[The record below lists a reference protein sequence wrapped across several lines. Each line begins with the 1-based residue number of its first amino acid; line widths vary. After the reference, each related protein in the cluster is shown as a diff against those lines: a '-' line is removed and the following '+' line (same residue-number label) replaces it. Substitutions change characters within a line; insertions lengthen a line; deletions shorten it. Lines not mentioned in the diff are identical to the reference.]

1 MRHSILALAAV
12 LVGAACLYAASPFYT
27 AWSIREAVKSGDADF
42 LRDTIEWTPVRKTL
56 RDSMLAMTLG
66 RPEAVV
72 DVPEPRGGL
81 WASFKSYMSRN
92 VVDGM
97 VERYATPEG
106 LPTLFAHGQTVRRNV
121 LMQEDPEEKMALP
134 EKIAFIWSR
143 VTRAEF
149 TGLTRFEMEMADK
162 HEPTRL
168 FAGVLEF
175 KGAGSGLGWKLT
187 ELRVRERTAAGVALP
202 LLETAT
208 Q

>member
-1 MRHSILALAAV
+1 MRRFLFALGFV
-12 LVGAACLYAASPFYT
+12 LIGAAGVYAASPFYT
-27 AWSIREAVKSGDADF
+27 AWSIREAVKSGNAEF
-42 LRDTIEWTPVRKTL
+42 LRGAIEWTPVRKTL

-66 RPEAVV
+66 RPEAAV
-72 DVPEPRGGL
+72 DKPQPGQGL
-81 WASFKSYMSRN
+81 WGSFKSYMSRN

-121 LMQEDPEEKMALP
+121 LMKEDPEEKMGVL

-143 VTRAEF
+143 ITRAQF

-175 KGAGSGLGWKLT
+175 KGEGPGLGWKLT
-187 ELRVRERTAAGVALP
+187 ELRVRERPAASAVRLI
-202 LLETAT
+202 ETAT